1 VPGETPKTAL
11 VFAGGGSL
19 GAVQVGMLRE
29 LIRFGVSPDFVVG
42 SSVGALNAAYF
53 AGMPNLKGV
62 EELAEIWRMLRRT
75 DIFPFRIRD
84 VLRLLRRREHLI
96 DPSSLRRE
104 IATHIPYANLEDAEI
119 PVHVIATNVG
129 GMTIR
134 LSSGPAVDAVLASAA
149 IPVAFPAVRIG
160 GDDLI
165 DAAVGSNTPIVTA
178 AELGASR
185 LIVLPTGFGCDLRQ
199 PPRGALA
206 GGLHAVTLL
215 IAHQMV
221 RDLRFLAGKA
231 EIITVP
237 TLCPLAIS
245 PYNFSKSDELIDRAA
260 ANTRTWLEGGGLSR
274 QEIPAAL
281 FAHTHVH

>member
-96 DPSSLRRE
+96 DPSSLRRV

-221 RDLRFLAGKA
+221 RDLRFLPERLKLSPFQHCAPSPSHP
-231 EIITVP
+231 IT
-237 TLCPLAIS
+237 S
-245 PYNFSKSDELIDRAA
+245 PS
-260 ANTRTWLEGGGLSR
+260 RTS
-274 QEIPAAL
+274 
-281 FAHTHVH
+281 